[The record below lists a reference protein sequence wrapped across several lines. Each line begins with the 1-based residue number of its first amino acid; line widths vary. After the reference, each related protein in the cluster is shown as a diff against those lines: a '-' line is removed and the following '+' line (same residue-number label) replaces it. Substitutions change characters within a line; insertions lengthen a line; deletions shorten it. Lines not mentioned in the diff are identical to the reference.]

1 MTRNDLSELIIEG
14 KPGSIKFDGKN
25 IGEIPLSQ
33 LRSSISIIPQEPII
47 FSETVRKN
55 LDPTGKYSDENLWS
69 VLQKVQLKNFIAEK
83 SEKLDFQLAEQGAN
97 LRCVLGQI
105 RVKRVK
111 SIFGSSGRLLIIL
124 NGPWTGGV
132 RPAN

>member
-1 MTRNDLSELIIEG
+1 MTRNDLSELIFEG

-55 LDPTGKYSDENLWS
+55 LDPTGKYSDDNLWS

-97 LRCVLGQI
+97 LR
-105 RVKRVK
+105 
-111 SIFGSSGRLLIIL
+111 
-124 NGPWTGGV
+124 
-132 RPAN
+132 